1 MKNFSSTT
9 VCGKVIY
16 FDSRDTKNG
25 KVVLNVT
32 ISVWLKTFTDENNKP
47 LKDENGYIQ
56 GDSER
61 YQFTLWENE
70 AIAMNQYLSGMKD
83 TNTPVYLTVTGT
95 ARGGG
100 YFSESSG
107 EYVKFVIIDH
117 PKVLGDFDGA
127 SENQTGGNQNR
138 SNSSNSR
145 GNNNSGGRRWNGN
158 NQNQNDGDSEEDE
171 APAPRRPQQNQRQQ
185 QPNRRVRPN

>member
-9 VCGKVIY
+9 ICGKVIY

-25 KVVLNVT
+25 KAVLNVT
-32 ISVWLKTFTDENNKP
+32 ISVWLKTFTDENNNP
-47 LKDENGYIQ
+47 LKDENGYVQ

-70 AIAMNQYLSGMKD
+70 AIAMNEYLSGMKD

-100 YFSESSG
+100 YFSESSN
-107 EYVKFVIIDH
+107 EYVKFVTIEH

-127 SENQTGGNQNR
+127 TENRSRSGNQSRN
-138 SNSSNSR
+138 NSSNQR
-145 GNNNSGGRRWNGN
+145 GNNNNGGRRWNGN
-158 NQNQNDGDSEEDE
+158 SQNQNDDDGDE
-171 APAPRRPQQNQRQQ
+171 APAPRRQQSNSRPQQQ
-185 QPNRRVRPN
+185 NRRIRPS